1 MEEAGIPTT
10 QISLIKEH
18 TQIINPPRALWV
30 SFDLGRPLGMPNDAG
45 FQTRVLKHALRL
57 LEAKSGPVLEDF
69 PEDAPDMKSMTD
81 QVLQVACPVNFNT
94 KKEPLSSTRRL
105 LESFSLEF
113 FQMKTWHDL
122 ALSKTNRTTTG
133 VSGFSPEAC
142 LAFIT
147 AFVKGEDQNV
157 LDASLADSLRM
168 VAEDIKAFYLEGLSA
183 QPGQP
188 TDSKSLAD
196 WFWGETYAALVI
208 NEVRKISLTRDSDM
222 MKFLG
227 RLLLIPRNQMHRFP

>member
-1 MEEAGIPTT
+1 MEKAGIPTT

-18 TQIINPPRALWV
+18 TELIKPPRALWV
-30 SFDLGRPLGMPNDAG
+30 PFDLGRPLGMPNDAG
-45 FQTRVLKHALRL
+45 FQTRVLRHALRL

-69 PEDAPDMKSMTD
+69 PEDAPDMKSDTD
-81 QVLQVACPVNFNT
+81 QALLACPVNFNT
-94 KKEPLSSTRRL
+94 RKEPLSSTQRL
-105 LESFSLEF
+105 LESFSSEF

-133 VSGFSPEAC
+133 VSGFSPEES

-147 AFVKGEDQNV
+147 AFVKGEEQNS
-157 LDASLADSLRM
+157 LDSLADSLRM
-168 VAEDIKAFYLEGLSA
+168 VAEDVKAFYLEGLSA
-183 QPGQP
+183 QPGRP
-188 TDSKSLAD
+188 TDSRRLAD

-222 MKFLG
+222 MKLLG
-227 RLLLIPRNQMHRFP
+227 TLLLVPRSQMHRFKE

>member
-1 MEEAGIPTT
+1 
-10 QISLIKEH
+10 
-18 TQIINPPRALWV
+18 
-30 SFDLGRPLGMPNDAG
+30 MPNDAG

-69 PEDAPDMKSMTD
+69 PEDVPDIKSATD
-81 QVLQVACPVNFNT
+81 QVLQVACPVNFNI
-94 KKEPLSSTRRL
+94 KKEPLSSRDRL

-113 FQMKTWHDL
+113 FQIKTWHDL

-133 VSGFSPEAC
+133 VSGFSPEAA
-142 LAFIT
+142 LAFIS
-147 AFVKGEDQNV
+147 AYVKGEELNISD
-157 LDASLADSLRM
+157 SLSDSLRM

-188 TDSKSLAD
+188 TDSTSLAD

-208 NEVRKISLTRDSDM
+208 NEVRKISLTQESDM
-222 MKFLG
+222 MKLLG
-227 RLLLIPRNQMHRFP
+227 TLLLVPRNQMHRFKD